1 MVALHL
7 TGLIVGAVVGALA
20 AVLLSVAIAW
30 AVRHSASMFATLLY
44 RKTRIPATFFLVVIG
59 AWGGFLLSISETP
72 NTLDDHVSHGLL
84 IAAIALA
91 GWAVYSGLGLMGDDR
106 LLSDVTT
113 GRDIRRFKTQM
124 EILRRVG
131 QSTTVILTLVFI
143 LLTFPEARAPMASI
157 LASAGLV
164 SVVAGLAAQSSLGN
178 MFAGL
183 QLAFTDA
190 IRVGDNVVVPGE
202 TQPGRVE
209 EVTLTYV
216 VVRIWDER
224 RVILPSSEFTTKSF
238 ENWTRKS
245 AAQLVGFNIEVDWR
259 APVAEIRAEVERLLG
274 CTDLWDGR
282 TWSVQ
287 VYDLSGPYMTL
298 RIVVSGDNWA
308 RLQDLRAFVRENLVD
323 WICKNTPW
331 AMPQQ
336 RIIESTGQQNKVE
349 MTTDAL
355 DPKLLTDPTFK
366 GPLGGGEMS
375 KDELYKPDPDA
386 DIGADPLAPAAA
398 QNVGTGLFHGSPDN
412 DRRAA
417 IYDGPGHETL
427 WQRTLR
433 SLQRD
438 AMEAGLPLHGTFD
451 DEVVARAK
459 QQADG
464 GAVAGGRG
472 GNVEAE
478 GRGSSGPDSAGA
490 GKA

>member
-7 TGLIVGAVVGALA
+7 TSLIVGAVVGALVA
-20 AVLLSVAIAW
+20 IFLSVVISW
-30 AVRHSASMFATLLY
+30 GVRHSTSMFATLLY
-44 RKTRIPATFFLVVIG
+44 RKTRIPATFFLTAIG
-59 AWGGFLLSISETP
+59 AWGGFLLSITETP
-72 NTLDDHVSHGLL
+72 NVLDDHVSHGLL
-84 IAAIALA
+84 IIAIAFA
-91 GWAVYSGLGLMGDDR
+91 GWTVYAGLGLMGDDR

-131 QSTTVILTLVFI
+131 QSTTVILTLIFI

-178 MFAGL
+178 MFAGI

-190 IRVGDNVVVPGE
+190 IRVGDTVVVPGE

-245 AAQLVGFNIEVDWR
+245 PAQLVAFDIEVDWR
-259 APVAEIRAEVERLLG
+259 APVAEIRAETERLLG

-287 VYDLSGPYMTL
+287 VYELSGPYMTL
-298 RIVVSGDNWA
+298 RVVVSGENWA

-331 AMPQQ
+331 AVPQQ
-336 RIIESTGQQNKVE
+336 RIVASTGQQDEVE

-355 DPKLLTDPTFK
+355 DPTLLTDPAFK
-366 GPLGGGEMS
+366 GTLGGGEMS
-375 KDELYKPDPDA
+375 KSELYKPDPDA
-386 DIGADPLAPAAA
+386 DIGADPLAPAPAHPA
-398 QNVGTGLFHGSPDN
+398 GTGLFHGAPEN
-412 DRRAA
+412 EKRAA
-417 IYDGPGHETL
+417 IYGGPGHETL

-433 SLQRD
+433 ALHRD
-438 AMEAGLPLHGTFD
+438 ALEAGLPLHGTFD
-451 DEVVARAK
+451 DEVVKRAK

-464 GAVAGGRG
+464 SAAKGACG
-472 GNVEAE
+472 GNVEAK
-478 GRGSSGPDSAGA
+478 GQVSFGPDSAGA
-490 GKA
+490 DAT

>member
-1 MVALHL
+1 
-7 TGLIVGAVVGALA
+7 
-20 AVLLSVAIAW
+20 
-30 AVRHSASMFATLLY
+30 
-44 RKTRIPATFFLVVIG
+44 
-59 AWGGFLLSISETP
+59 
-72 NTLDDHVSHGLL
+72 
-84 IAAIALA
+84 
-91 GWAVYSGLGLMGDDR
+91 
-106 LLSDVTT
+106 
-113 GRDIRRFKTQM
+113 
-124 EILRRVG
+124 
-131 QSTTVILTLVFI
+131 
-143 LLTFPEARAPMASI
+143 MASI